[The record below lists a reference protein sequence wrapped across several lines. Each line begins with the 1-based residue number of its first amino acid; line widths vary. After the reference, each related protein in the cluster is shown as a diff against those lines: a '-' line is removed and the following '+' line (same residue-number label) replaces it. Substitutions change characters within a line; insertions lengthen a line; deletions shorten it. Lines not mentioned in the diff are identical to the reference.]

1 MRNSSQQLA
10 VSFQQSAVSSQ
21 GLAISFRNFR
31 NVILSVCYSLLI
43 TFHSSPVF
51 ASGSE
56 EAPKSL
62 LATYTPAILNF
73 LILVAL
79 LVFLMKMMDIKGFF
93 RKRTELIEQSLKEAR
108 EAKELAQKALAQVE
122 ERLKI
127 KDKELE
133 EILKAAKE
141 SGEREKVRII
151 EEGSRLKERI
161 VEQTKNNIDFEVKM
175 AKETIKQEAVG
186 IAMELAEKK
195 LKDRL
200 TKEEQIKLLEE
211 SLLKIEGKN

>member
-1 MRNSSQQLA
+1 MNNSNKQSA
-10 VSFQQSAVSSQ
+10 FSFQ
-21 GLAISFRNFR
+21 NFR
-31 NVILSVCYSLLI
+31 SVILCVCYSLLI
-43 TFHSSPVF
+43 TFYSSLVF
-51 ASGSE
+51 ASGGGG

-62 LATYTPAILNF
+62 LAAYTPAILNF

-79 LVFLMKMMDIKGFF
+79 LVYMMKKMDIKGYF

-108 EAKELAQKALAQVE
+108 EAKELAQKALAQIE

-127 KDKELE
+127 MDKELE
-133 EILKAAKE
+133 EILSAAKE
-141 SGEREKVRII
+141 SGEREKARIV
-151 EEGSRLKERI
+151 EEGARMKERI
-161 VEQTKNNIDFEVKM
+161 LEQTRNNIDFEVKM
-175 AKETIKQEAVG
+175 AKETIKEEAVG

-200 TKEEQIKLLEE
+200 TKEEQVRLLEE

>member
-1 MRNSSQQLA
+1 MFFTVLY
-10 VSFQQSAVSSQ
+10 SA
-21 GLAISFRNFR
+21 LFTIH
-31 NVILSVCYSLLI
+31 YSL
-43 TFHSSPVF
+43 VY
-51 ASGSE
+51 ASGAE

-73 LILVAL
+73 LVLVAM

-127 KDKELE
+127 KDKEME
-133 EILKAAKE
+133 EILSAAKE
-141 SGEREKVRII
+141 SGEREKTRIV
-151 EEGSRLKERI
+151 EEGARLKERI
-161 VEQTKNNIDFEVKM
+161 LEQTKNNIAFEVKM
-175 AKETIKQEAVG
+175 AKEAIKQEAVE

>member
-1 MRNSSQQLA
+1 MLVTHYA
-10 VSFQQSAVSSQ
+10 
-21 GLAISFRNFR
+21 
-31 NVILSVCYSLLI
+31 LLF
-43 TFHSSPVF
+43 TASTVF
-51 ASGSE
+51 ASGGGE
-56 EAPKSL
+56 AAPKSL

-73 LILVAL
+73 LLLVGM
-79 LVFLMKMMDIKGFF
+79 LVFLMKTMDIKGFF

-133 EILKAAKE
+133 EILSAAKE

-151 EEGSRLKERI
+151 EEGARLKDRI
-161 VEQTKNNIDFEVKM
+161 LEQTKNNIEFEVKM

-186 IAMELAEKK
+186 IAMELAENK
-195 LKDRL
+195 LKQRL

-211 SLLKIEGKN
+211 SLVKIEGKN

>member
-1 MRNSSQQLA
+1 MNKTVKRE
-10 VSFQQSAVSSQ
+10 
-21 GLAISFRNFR
+21 
-31 NVILSVCYSLLI
+31 
-43 TFHSSPVF
+43 
-51 ASGSE
+51 ASGVKRLNNNIVIRNLQLLTLNTLLLAAYCIVLTASFAMASGGGE

-73 LILVAL
+73 LVLVAL

-127 KDKELE
+127 KDKEME
-133 EILKAAKE
+133 EILSAAKD
-141 SGEREKVRII
+141 SGEREKTRLV
-151 EEGSRLKERI
+151 EEGDRLKDRI
-161 VEQTKNNIDFEVKM
+161 LEQTKNNIDFEVKM
-175 AKETIKQEAVG
+175 AKEAIKQEAVA

-195 LKDRL
+195 LKERL

>member
-1 MRNSSQQLA
+1 MRNSN
-10 VSFQQSAVSSQ
+10 QQSAF
-21 GLAISFRNFR
+21 SFQTLGKIFFF
-31 NVILSVCYSLLI
+31 VCYFSLFTL
-43 TFHSSPVF
+43 HYSLSF
-51 ASGSE
+51 ASGSGE

-79 LVFLMKMMDIKGFF
+79 LVFMMKKMDIKGFF

-108 EAKELAQKALAQVE
+108 EAKELAMKALAQVE

-127 KDKELE
+127 KDKEIE
-133 EILKAAKE
+133 EIVSAAKE
-141 SGEREKVRII
+141 SGEREKTRIV
-151 EEGSRLKERI
+151 EEGARLKERI
-161 VEQTKNNIDFEVKM
+161 LEQTKNNIDFEVKM
-175 AKETIKQEAVG
+175 AKETIKQEAVE

-195 LKDRL
+195 LKQRL

>member
-1 MRNSSQQLA
+1 MRETVKREASCVKSSRFKVQGFILLTFNA
-10 VSFQQSAVSSQ
+10 LLLTASF
-21 GLAISFRNFR
+21 AI
-31 NVILSVCYSLLI
+31 
-43 TFHSSPVF
+43 
-51 ASGSE
+51 ASGGGE
-56 EAPKSL
+56 AAPKSL
-62 LATYTPAILNF
+62 LATYAPAILNF
-73 LILVAL
+73 VILVGL
-79 LVFLMKMMDIKGFF
+79 LVFLMKMMDIKGYF

-133 EILKAAKE
+133 EILSAARE
-141 SGEREKVRII
+141 SGEREKTRII
-151 EEGSRLKERI
+151 EEGAKLKERI
-161 VEQTKNNIDFEVKM
+161 LEQTKNNIDFEVKM
-175 AKETIKQEAVG
+175 AKETIKQEAVE
-186 IAMELAEKK
+186 IAMGLAEKK

>member
-1 MRNSSQQLA
+1 MRKT
-10 VSFQQSAVSSQ
+10 VK
-21 GLAISFRNFR
+21 RE
-31 NVILSVCYSLLI
+31 
-43 TFHSSPVF
+43 
-51 ASGSE
+51 ASGVKRLSNNIIQRALLHLTPYVLLLVASFAMASGGGE

-62 LATYTPAILNF
+62 LAAYTPAILNF

-79 LVFLMKMMDIKGFF
+79 LVFMMKKMDIKGYF
-93 RKRTELIEQSLKEAR
+93 RKRTALIEQSLKEAR

-122 ERLKI
+122 ERLKVM
-127 KDKELE
+127 DKEME
-133 EILKAAKE
+133 EILSGAKE
-141 SGEREKVRII
+141 SGEREKARIV
-151 EEGSRLKERI
+151 EESARLKERI
-161 VEQTKNNIDFEVKM
+161 LEQTRNNIDFEVKT
-175 AKETIKQEAVG
+175 AKETIKQEAVV

>member
-1 MRNSSQQLA
+1 MRKNVNREASGVKSFEFKVQGIMLFA
-10 VSFQQSAVSSQ
+10 VNA
-21 GLAISFRNFR
+21 
-31 NVILSVCYSLLI
+31 LLI
-43 TFHSSPVF
+43 TASFAM
-51 ASGSE
+51 ASGGGE

-79 LVFLMKMMDIKGFF
+79 LVFMMKMMDIKGFF

-122 ERLKI
+122 ERLKL
-127 KDKELE
+127 KDKEME
-133 EILKAAKE
+133 EILSASKE
-141 SGEREKVRII
+141 SGEREKTRIV
-151 EEGSRLKERI
+151 EEGARMKDRI
-161 VEQTKNNIDFEVKM
+161 LEQTKNNIDFEVKM
-175 AKETIKQEAVG
+175 AKESIKQEAVA

-200 TKEEQIKLLEE
+200 TKEAQIKLLEE
-211 SLLKIEGKN
+211 SLVKIEGKN

>member
-1 MRNSSQQLA
+1 MQITGVRNQH
-10 VSFQQSAVSSQ
+10 
-21 GLAISFRNFR
+21 FRKLLLL
-31 NVILSVCYSLLI
+31 VYCSILLTITCSL
-43 TFHSSPVF
+43 VF
-51 ASGSE
+51 ASGGGE

-79 LVFLMKMMDIKGFF
+79 LVFMMKKMDIKGFF

-127 KDKELE
+127 KDKEME
-133 EILKAAKE
+133 EILSAARE
-141 SGEREKVRII
+141 SGAREKTRIV
-151 EEGSRLKERI
+151 EDGARLKERI
-161 VEQTKNNIDFEVKM
+161 LEQTKNNIDFEVKM
-175 AKETIKQEAVG
+175 AKEAIKQEAVE

-195 LKDRL
+195 LKDRI

>member
-1 MRNSSQQLA
+1 MKKI
-10 VSFQQSAVSSQ
+10 VKQSAFSNRRS
-21 GLAISFRNFR
+21 AISVQTLGQIIFF
-31 NVILSVCYSLLI
+31 VFYFSLFTIHDSL
-43 TFHSSPVF
+43 VF
-51 ASGSE
+51 ASGGE

-79 LVFLMKMMDIKGFF
+79 LVFMMKKMDIKGYF

-108 EAKELAQKALAQVE
+108 EAKELAQKTLAQVE
-122 ERLKI
+122 DRLKI
-127 KDKELE
+127 MDKEMG
-133 EILKAAKE
+133 EILSAAKE
-141 SGEREKVRII
+141 SGEREKARIV
-151 EEGSRLKERI
+151 EEGARLKERI
-161 VEQTKNNIDFEVKM
+161 LEQTKNNIDFEVKM